1 MEATAPLD
9 VSIGDRIEPPYFTGV
24 YPEGL
29 AKAVFEDPF
38 NTQGWIDH
46 CRIAAKRM
54 GIAHSAYLG
63 DPARSLAKTAAAK
76 ALHYLRSPRMAAAHL
91 VSGTACSRH
100 LLPVAQMIRDVH
112 MRTGRARV
120 LDIGGGFGDNFAEL
134 AQVLPARMMDG
145 LTYDVIDN
153 EPSCELGRE
162 IYARY
167 KTRPSFT
174 SDHEGIVGAYDVV
187 LVIGTLQYVPSWRDF
202 LTSMNERCR
211 RYLYVARSPIAVASS
226 SFSTDE
232 MICPVYGSHAGR
244 LLGTTRINVVGLA
257 DLQKAMSD
265 WSPCFE
271 FMDTDYST
279 QFARLPAPWRDVR
292 YFCMAWKH

>member
-1 MEATAPLD
+1 MDATVAPA
-9 VSIGDRIEPPYFTGV
+9 VGDAIEPPYFHGV

-29 AKAVFEDPF
+29 AKADFDDPF
-38 NTQGWIDH
+38 NTPGWVDH
-46 CRIAAKRM
+46 CRVAAKRV
-54 GIAHSAYLG
+54 GIARSAYLG
-63 DPARSLAKTAAAK
+63 DPSRSLAKTAAAK
-76 ALHYLRSPRMAAAHL
+76 ALHYLTSPRMAAAHL

-112 MRTGRARV
+112 LRAERVRV

-134 AQVLPARMMDG
+134 AQVLPSRMLDG

-167 KTRPSFT
+167 KVRPSFT
-174 SDHEGIVGAYDVV
+174 SDHRGIAGTYDVV

-211 RYLYVARSPIAVASS
+211 RYLYIARSPICVASG
-226 SFSTDE
+226 SFSTDQS
-232 MICPVYGSHAGR
+232 ISPAHGSHAGR

-257 DLQKAMSD
+257 DLQKAMSG
-265 WSPCFE
+265 WSSCFE
-271 FMDTDYST
+271 FMDTDYSA
-279 QFARLPAPWRDVR
+279 QFAALPNPWRDVR
-292 YFCMAWKH
+292 YFNMAWRH